1 MSEVPIRPARD
12 VPDDTMLPFQV
23 DALDVRGRVV
33 RLGSLVDDILT
44 RHAYPK
50 PVSLVLAEAV
60 ALGALLGTALKFQGR
75 FTLQTKGDGPVSRLV
90 VDFEAPDR
98 LRACASFDEAALV
111 AAVDAGLSGGAL
123 LGRGHLAM
131 TVDQGADMQRYQ
143 GLVALDGGPLEAAA
157 HAYFLQSEQIPT
169 LVRLG
174 VAESVT
180 ATTGGYRSAWR
191 AAAFLVQFLPT
202 SPERQRMADL
212 PPGDA
217 PPDWIAPVHREDEA
231 WTTARALAETI
242 QADELLDPSLSPERL
257 VYRLFHEQGV
267 RVFEPTALTA
277 FCRCSRERV
286 EGVLKSFTAEERRDM
301 RLPDGRIT
309 VTCEF
314 CSTTYGFSAEEVG

>member
-1 MSEVPIRPARD
+1 VSEVPIRPARD
-12 VPDDTMLPFQV
+12 VPDDSMLPFQV

-33 RLGSLVDDILT
+33 RLGPLVDEILAS
-44 RHAYPK
+44 HAYPH
-50 PVSLVLAEAV
+50 PVSMVLGEAI

-75 FTLQTKGDGPVSRLV
+75 FTLQTKGDGPISRLV

-98 LRACASFDEAALV
+98 LRACATFDPTALEAAV
-111 AAVDAGLSGGAL
+111 AAGATGGAL

-131 TVDQGADMQRYQ
+131 TVDQGSDMSRYQ
-143 GLVALDGGPLEAAA
+143 GLVALDGGSLQDAAYG
-157 HAYFLQSEQIPT
+157 YFLQSEQIPT
-169 LVRLG
+169 VVRLG

-180 ATTGGYRSAWR
+180 ARDGGYRSAWR
-191 AAAFLVQFLPT
+191 AAGFLLQFLPV
-202 SPERQRMADL
+202 SPERQRMVDL

-242 QADELLDPSLSPERL
+242 TPDELLDPGLSPERV

-267 RVFEPTALTA
+267 RVFEPTPLVS

-286 EGVLKSFTAEERRDM
+286 AGVLKSFSNAERRDM

-314 CSTTYGFSAEEVG
+314 CSTTYGFTAEEVG

>member
-12 VPDDTMLPFQV
+12 VPDDSMLPFQV

-33 RLGSLVDDILT
+33 RLGPLVDEILA
-44 RHAYPK
+44 RHAYPH
-50 PVSLVLAEAV
+50 PVSMVLGEAI

-98 LRACASFDEAALV
+98 LRACATFDAVTLEAAV
-111 AAVDAGLSGGAL
+111 ANGMSGGAL

-131 TVDQGADMQRYQ
+131 TVDQGAEMSRYQ
-143 GLVALDGGPLEAAA
+143 GLVALDGGSLQEAA
-157 HAYFLQSEQIPT
+157 HTYFLQSEQIPT

-180 ATTGGYRSAWR
+180 ARDGGYRSAWR
-191 AAAFLVQFLPT
+191 AAALLVQFLPV

-231 WTTARALAETI
+231 WTTARALAETV
-242 QADELLDPSLSPERL
+242 QPDELLDPSLSPERL

-267 RVFEPTALTA
+267 RVFEPTPLTA

-286 EGVLKSFTAEERRDM
+286 KGVLESFTDAERRDM

-314 CSTTYGFSAEEVG
+314 CSTTYGFTAEEVG